1 MHVEKVTHEYDTEAW
16 RFALPR
22 AAVFK
27 GLPGPFPATQAR
39 PVIYSHCFL
48 LLKKKKKK
56 KHRTKFQVIPSPE
69 GEVACGQ
76 YSQKQERAL
85 QGISAPSSQAHLPH
99 PHGSRVCEQV

>member
-1 MHVEKVTHEYDTEAW
+1 MRSFTIVIPLPQNKAQEIRGNQKMHVEKVTHEYDTEAW

-56 KHRTKFQVIPSPE
+56 ST
-69 GEVACGQ
+69 
-76 YSQKQERAL
+76 
-85 QGISAPSSQAHLPH
+85 
-99 PHGSRVCEQV
+99 EQSFK